1 MVDGLRQSMAENGID
16 WFIVFSQDE
25 HLSEY
30 TAPCDKYREALSG
43 FTGSA
48 GTLLVGEGDCY
59 LWTDSRYFIQAEK
72 ELSGSGITLMKYGFP
87 KVPSL
92 EDFLARHIWDGQNI
106 ALDPKTVSYA
116 FYEKLSQRLPDDVSI
131 IDGGRILKKSAD
143 VPKRVFNGIKAV
155 PEDFCKST
163 VTDKLRD
170 LRSRI
175 QKRYA
180 SSKSYTY
187 LLSDL
192 TSVMWLFNLR
202 GSDIEHVPVAY
213 SYAAIT
219 AYSATLY
226 VSRKSLEKEAISCL
240 EDAGV
245 VIKEYSLFYSDLDDI
260 ATDIV
265 IADKRCN
272 NAGIIKRFDGDGTL
286 AFCNDTYLIP
296 KSVKNS
302 TEINGMISA
311 HLQDAVSMIRFIKYV
326 KESASKSDHDEYSL
340 GAYLDGLR
348 LEGGCVST
356 SFDTICAYGANS
368 AVVHYCAKEGSASK
382 VKPEGFLLVDSGGQY
397 EFRGTTDITRT
408 IALGEVTDEEKKVY
422 TTVLIGNL
430 RLMDMTF
437 PSGYRGA
444 LLDLAAESP
453 LWEGGYYCGH
463 GIGHGVGCY
472 LSVHESDVRIGRSS
486 EEWEAPIVSGII
498 VSDEPGIYLEGKF
511 GVRLENLLLCVRAE
525 DIDGVRMCRFEPLSL
540 VPFDKDA
547 IDMSLLTGHERD
559 ILSRY
564 NDLIW
569 EKISPL
575 LNEDERNWLK
585 EIIDIN

>member
-1 MVDGLRQSMAENGID
+1 
-16 WFIVFSQDE
+16 
-25 HLSEY
+25 
-30 TAPCDKYREALSG
+30 
-43 FTGSA
+43 
-48 GTLLVGEGDCY
+48 
-59 LWTDSRYFIQAEK
+59 
-72 ELSGSGITLMKYGFP
+72 
-87 KVPSL
+87 
-92 EDFLARHIWDGQNI
+92 
-106 ALDPKTVSYA
+106 
-116 FYEKLSQRLPDDVSI
+116 
-131 IDGGRILKKSAD
+131 
-143 VPKRVFNGIKAV
+143 
-155 PEDFCKST
+155 
-163 VTDKLRD
+163 
-170 LRSRI
+170 
-175 QKRYA
+175 
-180 SSKSYTY
+180 
-187 LLSDL
+187 
-192 TSVMWLFNLR
+192 
-202 GSDIEHVPVAY
+202 
-213 SYAAIT
+213 
-219 AYSATLY
+219 
-226 VSRKSLEKEAISCL
+226 
-240 EDAGV
+240 
-245 VIKEYSLFYSDLDDI
+245 
-260 ATDIV
+260 
-265 IADKRCN
+265 
-272 NAGIIKRFDGDGTL
+272 
-286 AFCNDTYLIP
+286 
-296 KSVKNS
+296 
-302 TEINGMISA
+302 
-311 HLQDAVSMIRFIKYV
+311 
-326 KESASKSDHDEYSL
+326 
-340 GAYLDGLR
+340 
-348 LEGGCVST
+348 
-356 SFDTICAYGANS
+356 
-368 AVVHYCAKEGSASK
+368 
-382 VKPEGFLLVDSGGQY
+382 GGQY
-397 EFRGTTDITRT
+397 EFKGTTDITRT

-486 EEWEAPIVSGII
+486 EEWEAPIVPGII